1 MVVADYFI
9 LAFHQKK
16 IEINTNLNCIIQAH
30 KTPSSKKVLSN
41 EHLFAQSIAGIWY
54 SFEPIERNE
63 GNYSAEWFD
72 LDVSHRGQRVVL
84 IPKYR
89 EKVLDIL
96 EHYANSSLDDYI
108 GVLFRIEGK
117 NKEKIVGTLTQQQF
131 RRLLIENKLK
141 YNCMYIVKK

>member
-9 LAFHQKK
+9 FCFHQKK
-16 IEINTNLNCIIQAH
+16 LEINTDLNCIVQAH
-30 KTPSSKKVLSN
+30 KTPSSKKVLFN
-41 EHLFAQSIAGIWY
+41 EHLFSQNIDGIWY
-54 SFEPIERNE
+54 SFEPVERNK
-63 GNYSAEWFD
+63 GDYSAEWFD

-84 IPKYR
+84 IPEYQ

-96 EHYANSSLDDYI
+96 EHYADSSLDDYI

-117 NKEKIVGTLTQQQF
+117 NKEKIVGVLTKQRF
-131 RRLLIENKLK
+131 RKLLMENKLK